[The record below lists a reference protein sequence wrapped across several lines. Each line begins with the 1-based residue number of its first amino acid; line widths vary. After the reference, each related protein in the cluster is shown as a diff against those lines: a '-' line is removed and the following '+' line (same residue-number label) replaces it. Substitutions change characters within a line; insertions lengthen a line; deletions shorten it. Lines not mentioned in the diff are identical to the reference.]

1 MSKRKGEYIGRN
13 KPQDLAH
20 LESNE
25 ECKISSVE
33 RKNSSTSF
41 EYNSNNSQVH
51 DSCQQDMNELYH
63 VETERETLRREEDK
77 KTENPTEQHLG
88 NPESNDYEKKLDK
101 CPPDFKRAKT
111 HGFANKVKQP
121 DFTEEKQDPM
131 DDTSAL
137 CECCGRPTHHLVKG
151 LPICVDTREL
161 DVLGSGF
168 PLYYHF
174 KKFTI
179 IIYLLMA
186 LFVGTP
192 GLIINLNQEGRK
204 EWDPTSSYIVSTTIG
219 NNGNESDN
227 YTEWRVQIQVILNF
241 LFIFVI
247 SIASIFLRESQNTII
262 REVDEQNITP
272 SDFGV
277 MISNIPKDKRPDELR
292 KWLEAK
298 VPEIEI
304 MYVNYCYDI
313 TELVKVTRKLTSML
327 QVKAYLEAYKKR
339 RLQEEGD
346 ISEEDAINRGFQLS
360 PPASKFCICIKK
372 PYPSMDELNMK
383 IKETERKQEKIMASM
398 ERICDS
404 HEFCGTAFVVVNK
417 QSHSERIAEYF
428 ESTLLMRGLTWI
440 IYNVFQL
447 KNSNIN
453 NRDWDGNLIYA
464 ERAAEPGDIYWENLA
479 VSPRTRFKKILWT
492 SFIALVCLGI
502 AFGVNL
508 GIRGIKKSIDGSHKE
523 SLTEEY
529 FIRGLSITVSFLI
542 AGINIFLGRV
552 IRMLT
557 SYEHHETYTK
567 YHLSVAFKL
576 TIAMFINTG
585 VNPLFVNFGRANWF
599 DSGGLMVDVFY
610 IVITISLV
618 SPFSYLF
625 DPAYLV
631 KLCKRWREERKGEK
645 SKLTQRQANEL
656 FEGPPLDMAQRYSNT
671 MLLFCM
677 AVFYVFPMPIISV
690 ISLLGA
696 LFQYWLEKYL
706 LLKRHKVPEPF
717 GETMAQ
723 IFSNMIPFFCLLYG
737 TSLYIFSTV
746 LSEGKGWIGLAAF
759 VLTLLYMILPF
770 RQILNYLKKD
780 IHRNDNY
787 EYKEERIEFLTDY
800 GRSNPITS
808 KAANIYHQ
816 RLCDAMTTKVNT
828 KPKVNEDEHSLEGV
842 LNYGRQA
849 TSLEGKVFNN
859 FQHFE
864 MLVGPL
870 SKDYLLQRKRTQ
882 HYRDFEIDSDNQS
895 PINKRDKLSNG
906 RRTSFNRSH
915 TTFHPT
921 PKSFGAQNLIAN
933 NQNESLSHNVSQS
946 EEDT

>member
-1 MSKRKGEYIGRN
+1 MNQTAHVESKRQAAEI
-13 KPQDLAH
+13 
-20 LESNE
+20 E
-25 ECKISSVE
+25 EE
-33 RKNSSTSF
+33 
-41 EYNSNNSQVH
+41 
-51 DSCQQDMNELYH
+51 
-63 VETERETLRREEDK
+63 K
-77 KTENPTEQHLG
+77 KTENLINHHLG
-88 NPESNDYEKKLDK
+88 DKENEANKKKLDE
-101 CPPDFKRAKT
+101 CPPSFKRAKT

-121 DFTEEKQDPM
+121 DFIEKNKDLM
-131 DDTSAL
+131 EDTPDL
-137 CECCGRPTHHLVKG
+137 CECCDRPTKQGVKD
-151 LPICVDTREL
+151 LSICMDTREL
-161 DVLGSGF
+161 DFLGSGF

-174 KKFTI
+174 KKFTF

-186 LFVGTP
+186 LCVGIP
-192 GLIINLNQEGRK
+192 CLIINLNQDGK
-204 EWDPTSSYIVSTTIG
+204 KQWDPNSSYIVSTTIG
-219 NNGNESDN
+219 NNGNEPDN
-227 YTEWRVQIQVILNF
+227 YIEWRVQVQAILNF

-247 SIASIFLRESQNTII
+247 GIASIFLRKSQNTII

-272 SDFGV
+272 SDFGI

-298 VPEIEI
+298 VPGIEI
-304 MYVNYCYDI
+304 VYVNYCYDI
-313 TELVKVTRKLTSML
+313 TELVEVTRKHTSMV
-327 QVKAYLEAYKKR
+327 QIKAYLEAYKKR
-339 RLQEEGD
+339 RLEEEGN
-346 ISEEDAINRGFQLS
+346 INEEEAIKKGVQLS
-360 PPASKFCICIKK
+360 PPASKFCICINKS
-372 PYPSMDELNMK
+372 YPSINELNIK
-383 IKETERKQEKIMASM
+383 IKNTEKKQERIMASM
-398 ERICDS
+398 ERICHS

-417 QSHSERIAEYF
+417 QSHAERIVKYF
-428 ESTLLMRGLTWI
+428 DSTLLMRGLTWI
-440 IYNVFQL
+440 IYNVLRL
-447 KNSNIN
+447 KNSNIH
-453 NRDWDGNLIYA
+453 NRYWDGNLIYA
-464 ERAAEPGDIYWENLA
+464 ERAVEPGDIYWENLS
-479 VSPRTRFKKILWT
+479 VSSRTRFKKILWT
-492 SFIALVCLGI
+492 SFIALVCLGV

-523 SLTEEY
+523 SLAEEY

-542 AGINIFLGRV
+542 AAINIFLGRV

-585 VNPLFVNFGRANWF
+585 VIPLFVNFGRANWF

-610 IVITISLV
+610 IVITISLI

-625 DPAYLV
+625 DPAYLIR
-631 KLCKRWREERKGEK
+631 LCKRWNEERKGEK

-656 FEGPPLDMAQRYSNT
+656 FEGSPLDMAQRYSNT

-696 LFQYWLEKYL
+696 LFQYWLDKYL
-706 LLKRHKVPEPF
+706 LLRRHKVPEPF

-759 VLTLLYMILPF
+759 VLTSLYMIIPF
-770 RQILNYLKKD
+770 RQILNCLKKD
-780 IHRNDNY
+780 IHRNDEY
-787 EYKEERIEFLTDY
+787 EYKEERIDFPTDY

-816 RLCDAMTTKVNT
+816 RLCDAMSTKVNN
-828 KPKVNEDEHSLEGV
+828 KSKVDEDEDSLEGV

-849 TSLEGKVFNN
+849 TSLEGKVFNK

-882 HYRDFEIDSDNQS
+882 HYRDFEKDPNNENSNNSNRKNQI
-895 PINKRDKLSNG
+895 INKPLHKC
-906 RRTSFNRSH
+906 H
-915 TTFHPT
+915 TTLHPT
-921 PKSFGAQNLIAN
+921 HLNFMTHKETTN
-933 NQNESLSHNVSQS
+933 NQNKPESHNSIQN
-946 EEDT
+946 EEDP